1 MCNITTIREV
11 DECDEF
17 ALYIEQYNKQNER
30 ENFWLN
36 VAAALAVGLV
46 IGCLML
52 GGRGL

>member
-1 MCNITTIREV
+1 MPNTTIREV

-17 ALYIEQYNKQNER
+17 ALYLEHYSKQNER
-30 ENFWLN
+30 EAWWLN
-36 VAAALAVGLV
+36 LAYALAVGLV